1 MKKSI
6 IFMTLVGIMVIGLC
20 GSVAATVDS
29 SMNTTNLTNNRH
41 VFINVSND
49 NGVKYDKDGSVY
61 SGPNNTYYIKA
72 DGGGMNELHI
82 TNDSNIISAYG
93 QVSVINAT
101 STSSSGVF
109 YITNTGGRGYT
120 DDMILLI
127 SVAGPISD
135 NFSIK
140 ITSSGYTWTVT
151 GTTPTNYTY
160 TTGVN
165 ETFTKSDFQ
174 YGATVYKPGPGALG
188 TWSLPLYYGQNTSD
202 SSTSSYLMFVDL
214 YLGTLKGTN
223 FPNLIDNGAVKV
235 EYAITGLTTTAA
247 FNIYGWAGAA
257 NQGQGISW
265 TNRVQDS
272 GSSGYSVNYTP
283 ITPVADFAAANTS
296 GSDSLTVQF
305 TDTSANYPTSWLWD
319 FGDGTTSTEQNPTHT
334 YTTPGVYTVK
344 LTASNLAGSDTMTK
358 TGYITVLDTIAPTVT
373 VNPVGG
379 NFDDVQNVTLTTD
392 EPATIYYTTDG
403 STPTTSSTQYTGPIS
418 ITDTTTL
425 KFFAVDTA
433 GNASPV
439 QSETYN
445 IKSEVYV
452 NITSSN
458 PNPQIGDKVTYTFKL
473 GNKGPGIA
481 KDVVFT
487 YVIPDGVEFAG
498 ANVDQGTWSYNETT
512 RTLTW
517 TLGDVVVGD
526 PYLWLDLNI
535 LSSGSFNIQPTVS
548 VDGYNPNLE
557 GNIGSLLV
565 NILASTN
572 TTDNENT
579 VNAATEAST
588 VPMQNTGIP
597 IAGLAMALLMVSGGL
612 VLGRK
617 K

>member
-6 IFMTLVGIMVIGLC
+6 IFMTLVGIMVLGLC
-20 GSVAATVDS
+20 GSVAATADS
-29 SMNTTNLTNNRH
+29 SINTTNLTNNRH

-49 NGVKYDKDGSVY
+49 NGVKYNTDGSIY

-82 TNDSNIISAYG
+82 TNDSSISSAYG

-109 YITNTGGRGYT
+109 YITNTGGRGYS

-127 SVAGPISD
+127 SVEGPIPD

-151 GTTPTNYTY
+151 GTTPTNYAY

-174 YGATVYKPGPGALG
+174 YGATTYKPGPGALG

-214 YLGTLKGTN
+214 CLGTLKGAN
-223 FPNLIDNGAVKV
+223 FPGLTDNGAVKV
-235 EYAITGLTTTAA
+235 EYTITGLTSTAA
-247 FNIYGWAGAA
+247 FNVYGWTGAA

-283 ITPVADFAAANTS
+283 ITPVANFTADNTS
-296 GSDSLTVQF
+296 GSNSLTVNF
-305 TDTSANYPTSWLWD
+305 TDTSTNYPLSWLWD

-334 YTTPGVYTVK
+334 YSKAGTYTVT
-344 LTASNLAGSDTMTK
+344 LTAANPAGSDDEIK
-358 TGYITVLDTIAPTVT
+358 TNYITVLDTIAPTVT
-373 VNPVGG
+373 ANPVGG
-379 NFDDVQNVTLTTD
+379 NFDNVQNITLTTD

-403 STPTTSSTQYTGPIS
+403 STPTTSSTQYTGPIN
-418 ITDTTTL
+418 INGTITL
-425 KFFAVDTA
+425 KFFAVDAA

-439 QSETYN
+439 QSETYT
-445 IKSEVYV
+445 IKFGVYV
-452 NITSSN
+452 NITPSNSN
-458 PNPQIGDKVTYTFKL
+458 PQVGDKVTYTFKL

-498 ANVDQGTWSYNETT
+498 ASVDQGTWSYNETT

-517 TLGDVVVGD
+517 TLGDVAVGD
-526 PYLWLDLNI
+526 PYLWLDLNV
-535 LSSGSFNIQPTVS
+535 LSAGSFNINPTVTVS
-548 VDGYNPNLE
+548 GEDIGSE
-557 GNIGSLLV
+557 GNIGSLLISV
-565 NILASTN
+565 PT
-572 TTDNENT
+572 T
-579 VNAATEAST
+579 VNAATETNT
-588 VPMQNTGIP
+588 VPMQKTGVP
-597 IAGLAMALLMVSGGL
+597 IAGLAMALLMVGSGL
-612 VLGRK
+612 ALGKRK
-617 K
+617 

>member
-6 IFMTLVGIMVIGLC
+6 IFMTLVGIMVLGLC
-20 GSVAATVDS
+20 GSVAATADS

-49 NGVKYDKDGSVY
+49 NGVKYDTDGSVY

-72 DGGGMNELHI
+72 DGGGLNELHI
-82 TNDSNIISAYG
+82 TNDSGTSSTYG
-93 QVSVINAT
+93 QVTVINAT

-127 SVAGPISD
+127 SVEGPIPD

-140 ITSSGYTWTVT
+140 LTSSGYTWTVT

-223 FPNLIDNGAVKV
+223 FPGLIDNGAVKV
-235 EYAITGLTTTAA
+235 EYTITGLTSTAA
-247 FNIYGWAGAA
+247 FNIYGWTGAS

-283 ITPVADFAAANTS
+283 ITPVADFTADNTT
-296 GSDSLTVQF
+296 GSDSLTVKF

-334 YTTPGVYTVK
+334 YTTAGTYTVK
-344 LTASNLAGSDTMTK
+344 LTASNLAGNDTMTK
-358 TGYITVLDTIAPTVT
+358 TSYITVL
-373 VNPVGG
+373 
-379 NFDDVQNVTLTTD
+379 
-392 EPATIYYTTDG
+392 
-403 STPTTSSTQYTGPIS
+403 
-418 ITDTTTL
+418 
-425 KFFAVDTA
+425 
-433 GNASPV
+433 
-439 QSETYN
+439 
-445 IKSEVYV
+445 KSNVYV
-452 NITSSN
+452 NITPSN
-458 PNPQIGDKVTYTFKL
+458 PNPKVGDKVTYTFKL

-487 YVIPDGVEFAG
+487 YVIPEGLEFAG
-498 ANVDQGTWSYNETT
+498 ADVDQGTWSYNETT

-517 TLGDVVVGD
+517 TLGDVAVGD
-526 PYLWLDLNI
+526 PYLWLDLNV
-535 LSSGSFNIQPTVS
+535 LSAGSFNINPTVTVS
-548 VDGYNPNLE
+548 GNDIGSE

-565 NILASTN
+565 NAVSIPA
-572 TTDNENT
+572 T
-579 VNAATEAST
+579 VNAATETST
-588 VPMQNTGIP
+588 VPMQKTGLP
-597 IAGLAMALLMVSGGL
+597 VAGLAISLLILGSGL
-612 VLGRK
+612 VLGRRK
-617 K
+617 